1 MKKIFAVL
9 CTAFLICA
17 CTDDKAQKAAEGFLA
32 SYLMMDYDNAVT
44 YCDDAVAKAVT
55 RSSESWQALDTT
67 LLKSIKEAA
76 SGTRF
81 EITSVDDESVKDK
94 AQDVFNDAKEGA
106 AAAFATAKEKA
117 QSTVEDIKKEI
128 DDYSDEMDSEDVSKN
143 RLMAV
148 LAYIGPL
155 VIVPLLVAKDSK
167 FAKFHTNQG
176 LILFLLAIVCS
187 LLAKLKVIGWL
198 FSVCGAVVFIL
209 AVVGIIYAC
218 QGKAKELPVVGNW
231 QILK

>member
-1 MKKIFAVL
+1 MSEEFENIKENVEEIKDEIRDEVNQAADAVQ
-9 CTAFLICA
+9 AEVNE
-17 CTDDKAQKAAEGFLA
+17 AAE
-32 SYLMMDYDNAVT
+32 
-44 YCDDAVAKAVT
+44 AKVDEAEKTAEEKKEEFKQKVD
-55 RSSESWQALDTT
+55 EM
-67 LLKSIKEAA
+67 KSDVKEAY
-76 SGTRF
+76 
-81 EITSVDDESVKDK
+81 ESVKDK

-128 DDYSDEMDSEDVSKN
+128 DDYSDEMDPDDVNKN
-143 RLMAV
+143 KLMAV

-155 VIVPLLVAKDSK
+155 VIIPILVAKDSK
-167 FAKFHTNQG
+167 FAKFHANQG
-176 LILFLLAIVCS
+176 LILFLIALVCS
-187 LLAKLKVIGWL
+187 LLTKLKLIGWL

-231 QILK
+231 KILN

>member
-1 MKKIFAVL
+1 MSEEFENIKENVEEIKDEIRDEVN
-9 CTAFLICA
+9 
-17 CTDDKAQKAAEGFLA
+17 QAA
-32 SYLMMDYDNAVT
+32 
-44 YCDDAVAKAVT
+44 DAVEAEV
-55 RSSESWQALDTT
+55 
-67 LLKSIKEAA
+67 KEAEQVA
-76 SGTRF
+76 EDRKEEFKQKVEEMKSDVK
-81 EITSVDDESVKDK
+81 EAYESVKGK
-94 AQDVFNDAKEGA
+94 TQS
-106 AAAFATAKEKA
+106 AFD
-117 QSTVEDIKKEI
+117 DIKKEI
-128 DDYSDEMDSEDVSKN
+128 DDYSDEMDADDVSRNK
-143 RLMAV
+143 LMAV

-176 LILFLLAIVCS
+176 LILFLVAIVCS